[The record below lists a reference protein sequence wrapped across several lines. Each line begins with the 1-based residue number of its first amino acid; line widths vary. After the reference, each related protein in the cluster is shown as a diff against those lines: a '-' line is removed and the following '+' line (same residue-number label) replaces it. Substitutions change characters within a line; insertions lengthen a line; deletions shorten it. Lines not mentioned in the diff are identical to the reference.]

1 MVEFTM
7 FEFECLLI
15 KIFIP
20 KKALDNDVY
29 LLRLGSIEN
38 FQIKTPRNLNGYLDI
53 FMHGE

>member
-1 MVEFTM
+1 M